1 MVCANAHAYVIY
13 CSQTLPLNL
22 NARGGEGLAGFPWIL
37 GISLS
42 AVNCAHVP
50 LYTRSTRVSAY
61 LEQSATGQKQCCACR
76 KAAGNFR
83 ESTRYV
89 APLSTHIASPEDR
102 ARHYRQIAVICEQ
115 PCFSSLLPGKD
126 RLFSCTAGWERRKTS
141 LPSTTACT
149 TAASY
154 APGLS

>member
-1 MVCANAHAYVIY
+1 M
-13 CSQTLPLNL
+13 
-22 NARGGEGLAGFPWIL
+22 F

-42 AVNCAHVP
+42 AVTCSLIH
-50 LYTRSTRVSAY
+50 TRSTRVSAY

-102 ARHYRQIAVICEQ
+102 ARHYRQIAVICKQ

-126 RLFSCTAGWERRKTS
+126 RLFSQPVGSAAKHPYHLRLPVLQLLATLLDFRSQVS
-141 LPSTTACT
+141 LQQSLVQPS
-149 TAASY
+149 
-154 APGLS
+154 LRV